1 MRGSSP
7 CEKPS
12 TEAIN
17 SPKVRA
23 FITPSR
29 QSKRRSESRTGLYGR
44 KRMLS
49 QTAAM
54 PIGILM
60 AKSQC
65 HDAIERIA
73 AASVGPATEAM
84 ATTVALMPMPRPNW
98 SRG

>member
-1 MRGSSP
+1 
-7 CEKPS
+7 
-12 TEAIN
+12 
-17 SPKVRA
+17 
-23 FITPSR
+23 
-29 QSKRRSESRTGLYGR
+29 
-44 KRMLS
+44 MLS

-54 PIGILM
+54 PIGMLM

>member
-1 MRGSSP
+1 
-7 CEKPS
+7 
-12 TEAIN
+12 
-17 SPKVRA
+17 
-23 FITPSR
+23 
-29 QSKRRSESRTGLYGR
+29 
-44 KRMLS
+44 
-49 QTAAM
+49 
-54 PIGILM
+54 M